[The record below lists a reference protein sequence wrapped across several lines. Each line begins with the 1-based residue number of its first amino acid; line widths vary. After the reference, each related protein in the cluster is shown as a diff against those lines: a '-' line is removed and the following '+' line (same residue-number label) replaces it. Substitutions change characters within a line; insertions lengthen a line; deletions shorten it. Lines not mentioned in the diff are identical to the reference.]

1 MLEGRRVVLLSGGRN
16 ESSRTQI
23 ALKVVAEALEEAG
36 ISTRLISVGDFE
48 LPMLD
53 PDAAPPEAADEF
65 RRVVREADGLIAG
78 SPEYHSAPSGAL
90 KNLLDYLSSS
100 EVAGKPVGLVASS
113 GGDRGG
119 INTLNMLRLIFRSL
133 HAPVLVEQAAVSRSD
148 FEGDQVSRPGAR
160 KRLHGVAEEMIREL
174 SRS

>member
-1 MLEGRRVVLLSGGRN
+1 MVLLSGGRN

-23 ALKVVAEALEEAG
+23 ALRVVAGALEEAG
-36 ISTRLISVGDFE
+36 LSTRLISVGDYD

-53 PDAAPPEAADEF
+53 PDAAAPEAAEEI
-65 RRVVREADGLIAG
+65 RQIVREADGLIAG

-90 KNLLDYLSSS
+90 KNLLDYLSSRD
-100 EVAGKPVGLVASS
+100 VAGKPVGLVASS

-133 HAPVLVEQAAVSRSD
+133 HAPVLVEQAAVSASD
-148 FEGDQVSRPGAR
+148 FEGDQVARPAAR
-160 KRLHGVAEEMIREL
+160 KRLERVAEEMIREL
-174 SRS
+174 SRT